1 VRPIPSRLLA
11 QAPTCRRSCPCWPRC
26 STRRSRAVRLARSR
40 RSRLCALQGPQRAC
54 ASRPVRS
61 SRTAGAPRPRAPA
74 PEGAVRA
81 GGAKSINFQELAA
94 DLAQVWRPQ
103 RPGRRGVSA
112 SWASVACVSQLGICH
127 AYMWMHVDACGCMW
141 MHVDACMHACGVP
154 TLATGPCMLLT
165 VHARTQ
171 ITFDFPF
178 VIPPCA
184 PERPQR
190 ATRHAARPA
199 SARPSA
205 RGRAQV
211 LCAHHPRDQRAG
223 GHCACG
229 RPQLCDCGRRAPSWN
244 SIWRERCN
252 YGAWR
257 GAAVPSCQQ
266 AVQQVQDLIGVS
278 HRLCAGRQRH
288 ACVTRA
294 RRLPRRGLPVCR
306 AAAAHQ

>member
-1 VRPIPSRLLA
+1 MRPIPSRLLA

-127 AYMWMHVDACGCMW
+127 AYMWMHVDACGCM
-141 MHVDACMHACGVP
+141 HACMWSANPGDRPMHAADGACP
-154 TLATGPCMLLT
+154 
-165 VHARTQ
+165 HADHIRL
-171 ITFDFPF
+171 P
-178 VIPPCA
+178 VRHSAVRPRAPAARHPPCSQA
-184 PERPQR
+184 RQRPSERAGPR
-190 ATRHAARPA
+190 AGTLRSS
-199 SARPSA
+199 SARSA
-205 RGRAQV
+205 CWRA
-211 LCAHHPRDQRAG
+211 L
-223 GHCACG
+223 
-229 RPQLCDCGRRAPSWN
+229 
-244 SIWRERCN
+244 
-252 YGAWR
+252 
-257 GAAVPSCQQ
+257 
-266 AVQQVQDLIGVS
+266 
-278 HRLCAGRQRH
+278 RLWATPALRLW
-288 ACVTRA
+288 TA
-294 RRLPRRGLPVCR
+294 RSLMELNLEGEM
-306 AAAAHQ
+306 